1 MNTFNQ
7 LYISPH
13 IRKLLYKQQLEL
25 IKNPPDCV
33 IYHLNETDPLD
44 IQADIIGPNSTPY
57 ENGIFRVKL
66 VIPNNFPLSAPK
78 GYFLTKIYH
87 PNISEKG
94 EICVNTLKK
103 DWNPAQWSLYNVFEV
118 IKCLLIVPFPQS
130 ALNEDAGKIFMEDYA
145 EYYKIAKIYTNIYA
159 IKPNNNNNNSN
170 NIINNN
176 NKENMNI
183 LEPKNNDNYNV
194 NNNQYKTPIKNSK
207 TFETN
212 NINSL
217 NIFNN
222 NNNLNNLNN
231 INHTINNNN
240 LENNNN
246 NNFFQIYNISNIRRN
261 ISVSDSKNQ
270 KEEMKKWLERIEI
283 F

>member
-7 LYISPH
+7 MYISPH

-183 LEPKNNDNYNV
+183 LEPKNNDIYNV

-222 NNNLNNLNN
+222 NNNLNNFNN
-231 INHTINNNN
+231 INHTINNSN

-246 NNFFQIYNISNIRRN
+246 NNNFQIYNISNIRRN

-270 KEEMKKWLERIEI
+270 KEEMKKWLERI
-283 F
+283 

>member
-7 LYISPH
+7 MYISPH

-159 IKPNNNNNNSN
+159 IKPNNNNNNCN
-170 NIINNN
+170 NVINNN

-222 NNNLNNLNN
+222 NNNLNNFNN
-231 INHTINNNN
+231 INHTINNSN

-246 NNFFQIYNISNIRRN
+246 NNNFQIYNISNIRRN

-270 KEEMKKWLERIEI
+270 KEEMKKWLERI
-283 F
+283 

>member
-159 IKPNNNNNNSN
+159 IKPNNNNNNCN
-170 NIINNN
+170 NVINNN

-222 NNNLNNLNN
+222 NNNLNNFNN
-231 INHTINNNN
+231 INHTINNSN

-246 NNFFQIYNISNIRRN
+246 NNNFQIYNISNIRRN

-270 KEEMKKWLERIEI
+270 KEEMKKWLERI
-283 F
+283 

>member
-270 KEEMKKWLERIEI
+270 KEEMKKWLERI
-283 F
+283 

>member
-1 MNTFNQ
+1 MNTFKQ
-7 LYISPH
+7 MYIYPH

-183 LEPKNNDNYNV
+183 LEPKNNDNYNI

-270 KEEMKKWLERIEI
+270 KEEMKKWLERI
-283 F
+283 

>member
-7 LYISPH
+7 MYISPH

-183 LEPKNNDNYNV
+183 LEPKNNDNYNI

-222 NNNLNNLNN
+222 NNNLNNFNN
-231 INHTINNNN
+231 INHTINNSN

-246 NNFFQIYNISNIRRN
+246 NNNFQIYNISNIRRN

-270 KEEMKKWLERIEI
+270 KEEMKKWLERI
-283 F
+283 

>member
-183 LEPKNNDNYNV
+183 LEPKNNDNYNI

-222 NNNLNNLNN
+222 NNNLNNFNN
-231 INHTINNNN
+231 INHTINNSN

-246 NNFFQIYNISNIRRN
+246 NNNFQIYNISNIRRN

-270 KEEMKKWLERIEI
+270 KEEMKKWLERI
-283 F
+283 

>member
-159 IKPNNNNNNSN
+159 IKPNNNNNNCN
-170 NIINNN
+170 NVINNN

-261 ISVSDSKNQ
+261 IIVSDSKT
-270 KEEMKKWLERIEI
+270 KKKK
-283 F
+283 

>member
-7 LYISPH
+7 MYISPH

-159 IKPNNNNNNSN
+159 IKPNNNNNNCN
-170 NIINNN
+170 NVINNN

-183 LEPKNNDNYNV
+183 LEPKNNDIYNV

-222 NNNLNNLNN
+222 NNNLNNFNN
-231 INHTINNNN
+231 INHTINNSN

-246 NNFFQIYNISNIRRN
+246 NNNFQIYNISNIRRN

-270 KEEMKKWLERIEI
+270 KEEMKKWLERI
-283 F
+283 

>member
-7 LYISPH
+7 MYISPH

-246 NNFFQIYNISNIRRN
+246 NFFQIYNISNIRRN

-270 KEEMKKWLERIEI
+270 KEEMKKWLERI
-283 F
+283 

>member
-7 LYISPH
+7 LYISTH

-183 LEPKNNDNYNV
+183 LEPKNNDNYNI

-270 KEEMKKWLERIEI
+270 KEEMKKWLERI
-283 F
+283 